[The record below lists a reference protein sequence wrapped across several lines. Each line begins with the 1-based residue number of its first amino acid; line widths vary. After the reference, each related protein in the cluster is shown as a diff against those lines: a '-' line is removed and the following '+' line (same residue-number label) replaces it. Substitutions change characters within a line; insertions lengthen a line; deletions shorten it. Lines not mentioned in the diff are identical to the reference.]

1 MTQPKWLE
9 WAQRLQ
15 ALAQSGL
22 AYTPNPY
29 DAERYRALQAIAA
42 EIITAHSNVGAE
54 VVAEVL
60 MREAGYATPKVD
72 IRGVVFDAQ
81 GRLLLVKERA
91 DGGWTLPGGW
101 VDVGEPPSR
110 AVEREVWEE
119 SGYRVR
125 AVKLLALYDRNC
137 HGHPP
142 YLFHLYKIFMRC
154 ELLGGEPQTSLE
166 TDGVGFFAA
175 DAIPPLSLAR
185 TTLDEIQRMFE
196 HYRHPDWPADFD

>member
-91 DGGWTLPGGW
+91 DGGGRCPA
-101 VDVGEPPSR
+101 VG
-110 AVEREVWEE
+110 
-119 SGYRVR
+119 
-125 AVKLLALYDRNC
+125 
-137 HGHPP
+137 
-142 YLFHLYKIFMRC
+142 
-154 ELLGGEPQTSLE
+154 
-166 TDGVGFFAA
+166 
-175 DAIPPLSLAR
+175 
-185 TTLDEIQRMFE
+185 
-196 HYRHPDWPADFD
+196 

>member
-1 MTQPKWLE
+1 MSQPKWLE

-42 EIITAHSNVGAE
+42 EIIAAHSDVGAD

-81 GRLLLVKERA
+81 GRLLLVKERV

-101 VDVGEPPSR
+101 VDVGEPPSQ

-125 AVKLLALYDRNC
+125 AIKLLALYDRNF

-166 TDGVGFFAA
+166 TDGVGFFTA

-185 TTLDEIQRMFE
+185 TTPDEIQRMFE
-196 HYRHPDWPADFD
+196 HYRHPEWPADFD